1 MRRESDFIDF
11 RKGIFMNV
19 LKSVLSVGAGLLAT
33 AACYLFMSSGK
44 KSDDNEATSEEGE
57 SQVYNQTTGRDQSDC
72 PNADCRRPRPVRSD
86 RLLLKLD
93 KFQVGL
99 INFARFVS
107 EVVRAIS
114 LFIRATRCYETDIS
128 YQQR

>member
-1 MRRESDFIDF
+1 
-11 RKGIFMNV
+11 MNI

-44 KSDDNEATSEEGE
+44 KSDDNETTSEEGE
-57 SQVYNQTTGRDQSDC
+57 SQVCNQTTGRDQSDC

>member
-1 MRRESDFIDF
+1 
-11 RKGIFMNV
+11 MNI

-44 KSDDNEATSEEGE
+44 KSDDNETEPE
-57 SQVYNQTTGRDQSDC
+57 SQVNNQMTGDEYGGS
-72 PNADCRRPRPVRSD
+72 PNPQCRKSTSAKSD
-86 RLLLKLD
+86 RLLAKLD

-99 INFARFVS
+99 INFARFIS

-114 LFIRATRCYETDIS
+114 LFIRATRCYEYDVSTS
-128 YQQR
+128 NGYR